1 MAPKIEMY
9 KGDTLRL
16 DVTLTNNGEPFVP
29 TDEQVVFAVG
39 YGHGSPPLFT
49 SLVVEGV
56 AQITHDQTKDILAGS
71 YCYDLRVY
79 DADKKLVATPL
90 FGEFILLEV
99 VNNGI

>member
-49 SLVVEGV
+49 SLVVEGM
-56 AQITHDQTKDILAGS
+56 AQITHDQTKGLSAGS

-90 FGEFILLEV
+90 FGEFVLLEV
-99 VNNGI
+99 VNGEL

>member
-1 MAPKIEMY
+1 M
-9 KGDTLRL
+9 RL

-56 AQITHDQTKDILAGS
+56 AQITHDQTKGISAGS

-90 FGEFILLEV
+90 FGEFVLLEV
-99 VNNGI
+99 VNGEL